1 MVFGSHPIRSI
12 YLITSDVM
20 KRTQFHKG
28 DPIFNTKLL
37 KHTNF
42 LEIKT
47 AAAWLRSDWMS
58 HSKERCDQL
67 SLFSSV
73 CTVHS
78 ARSAFSVRSSFGTS
92 LSHFSEKT
100 TTIFLCSA
108 SVSLFLCRWR
118 NAKVPAQCIFIF
130 LKSHTA
136 VYSIEWWQHTRVV
149 LFGWPDGFAKAR

>member
-47 AAAWLRSDWMS
+47 AAARLRSDWMS

-100 TTIFLCSA
+100 TTIFLCSD
-108 SVSLFLCRWR
+108 SVSLFFAGGETPKYLL
-118 NAKVPAQCIFIF
+118 NVF
-130 LKSHTA
+130 LFFLNLTQQSTPLSGDNIH
-136 VYSIEWWQHTRVV
+136 V
-149 LFGWPDGFAKAR
+149 